1 MENPTGCWSDI
12 WALSA
17 MINNAP
23 VVMECSVKDIYETKG
38 FESFICTIDNTYA
51 EEAVLTPEGKV
62 N

>member
-12 WALSA
+12 WASSA

-38 FESFICTIDNTYA
+38 FESFICTR
-51 EEAVLTPEGKV
+51 EKELSSP
-62 N
+62 